1 MKTTLLC
8 VLIAAL
14 GAACLQ
20 RADRAPPASDTSAV
34 PNSTATPAAP
44 APAAAPT
51 LPPSPGATKLT
62 VVEGFLTPES
72 VLHDPVQDIYFVSN
86 INGSPTAKDNNGFIS
101 RVRPDGAVENLKF
114 IEGGHGGV
122 TLNAPKGLA
131 IRGDTLWVADIDVVR
146 AFDAKTGAP
155 RDSVSMASLGAV
167 FLNDI
172 AIAQT
177 GALYITDTGIRFD
190 DVGNVLHPGPDRI
203 FRVGTD
209 RQVTVA
215 VRGDTLGRPNGITLD
230 SVGKRFIV
238 VQFGGRSILAW
249 KPGDKAPSVIAKGPG
264 GFDGVEIAGSRV
276 LVSSWSD
283 STVSSYETGQ
293 EVKVIAGVPSPA
305 DIGYDGKRHRVLIP
319 VFSGNRV
326 EIWQLPRDNCGLR
339 ICNCGFGVLSIR
351 IQQSEIRDLEYGRT
365 AYFTRPQPLQRLVRP
380 LERVR
385 LDLGAHG
392 DPRRER
398 QKLLAVLACE
408 VRHRT
413 DHPLSP

>member
-8 VLIAAL
+8 LLIAAL
-14 GAACLQ
+14 DAACL
-20 RADRAPPASDTSAV
+20 RVDRTPPASDTSAV
-34 PNSTATPAAP
+34 RETTATPTPATP
-44 APAAAPT
+44 APAAAPAAA
-51 LPPSPGATKLT
+51 PAPGATKLA

-86 INGSPTAKDNNGFIS
+86 INGGPTTKDNNGFIS

-146 AFDAKTGAP
+146 SFDAKTGAP
-155 RDSVSMASLGAV
+155 RDSVSLAGLGAV

-177 GALYITDTGIRFD
+177 GALYVTDTGIRFD

-203 FRVGTD
+203 FRIGSD

-238 VQFGGRSILAW
+238 VQFGGRSVLAW

-264 GFDGVEIAGSRV
+264 GFDGVEIAGSRM
-276 LVSSWSD
+276 LVSSWTD

-293 EVKVIAGVPSPA
+293 EVKVITGVPSPA
-305 DIGYDGKRHRVLIP
+305 DIGYDGKRNRVLIP
-319 VFSGNRV
+319 VFTGNRV
-326 EIWQLPRDNCGLR
+326 EIWQLP
-339 ICNCGFGVLSIR
+339 
-351 IQQSEIRDLEYGRT
+351 
-365 AYFTRPQPLQRLVRP
+365 
-380 LERVR
+380 
-385 LDLGAHG
+385 
-392 DPRRER
+392 
-398 QKLLAVLACE
+398 
-408 VRHRT
+408 
-413 DHPLSP
+413 

>member
-8 VLIAAL
+8 LLIAAL

-34 PNSTATPAAP
+34 RETTATPTPATP
-44 APAAAPT
+44 APAAAPAAA
-51 LPPSPGATKLT
+51 PAPGATRLA

-86 INGSPTAKDNNGFIS
+86 INGGPTTKDNNGFIS

-146 AFDAKTGAP
+146 SFDAKTGAP
-155 RDSVSMASLGAV
+155 RDSVSLAGLGAV

-203 FRVGTD
+203 FRIGSD

-238 VQFGGRSILAW
+238 VQFGGRSVLAW

-264 GFDGVEIAGSRV
+264 GFDGVEIAGSRL
-276 LVSSWSD
+276 LVSSWTD

-293 EVKVIAGVPSPA
+293 EVKLITGVPSPA
-305 DIGYDGKRHRVLIP
+305 DIGYDAKRKRVLIP

-326 EIWQLPRDNCGLR
+326 EIWQL
-339 ICNCGFGVLSIR
+339 
-351 IQQSEIRDLEYGRT
+351 Q
-365 AYFTRPQPLQRLVRP
+365 
-380 LERVR
+380 
-385 LDLGAHG
+385 
-392 DPRRER
+392 
-398 QKLLAVLACE
+398 
-408 VRHRT
+408 
-413 DHPLSP
+413 

>member
-8 VLIAAL
+8 LLIAAL

-34 PNSTATPAAP
+34 RETTATPSPWTP
-44 APAAAPT
+44 APAAAPAAA
-51 LPPSPGATKLT
+51 PAPGATKLA

-86 INGSPTAKDNNGFIS
+86 INGGPTAKDNNGFIS

-131 IRGDTLWVADIDVVR
+131 IRGDTLWVADIDMVR
-146 AFDAKTGAP
+146 SFDAKTGAP
-155 RDSVSMASLGAV
+155 RDSVSLAGLGAV

-190 DVGNVLHPGPDRI
+190 DVGNMLHPGPDRI
-203 FRVGTD
+203 FRIGSD

-238 VQFGGRSILAW
+238 VQFGGRSVLAW

-264 GFDGVEIAGSRV
+264 GFDGVEIAGSRL
-276 LVSSWSD
+276 LVSSWTD

-293 EVKVIAGVPSPA
+293 EVKVITGVPSPA
-305 DIGYDGKRHRVLIP
+305 DIGYDAKRKRVLIP

-326 EIWQLPRDNCGLR
+326 EIWQLP
-339 ICNCGFGVLSIR
+339 
-351 IQQSEIRDLEYGRT
+351 
-365 AYFTRPQPLQRLVRP
+365 
-380 LERVR
+380 
-385 LDLGAHG
+385 
-392 DPRRER
+392 
-398 QKLLAVLACE
+398 
-408 VRHRT
+408 
-413 DHPLSP
+413 

>member
-1 MKTTLLC
+1 M
-8 VLIAAL
+8 
-14 GAACLQ
+14 
-20 RADRAPPASDTSAV
+20 
-34 PNSTATPAAP
+34 
-44 APAAAPT
+44 
-51 LPPSPGATKLT
+51 
-62 VVEGFLTPES
+62 S

-190 DVGNVLHPGPDRI
+190 DVGNVLHPGPDRV
-203 FRVGTD
+203 FRIGPD
-209 RQVTVA
+209 RKVTVA

-230 SVGKRFIV
+230 AAGRRFII
-238 VQFGGRSILAW
+238 VQYGGKAVMAW
-249 KPGDKAPSVIAKGPG
+249 KPGDRAPSVVARGVG
-264 GFDGVEIAGSRV
+264 GYDGVEIVGGKIV
-276 LVSSWSD
+276 VSSWTD

-293 EVKVIAGVPSPA
+293 AVKLVTGIAGPA
-305 DIGYDGKRHRVLIP
+305 DIGYDAKRNRLLIP
-319 VFSGNRV
+319 IFTGNRV
-326 EIWQLPRDNCGLR
+326 EIWQLP
-339 ICNCGFGVLSIR
+339 
-351 IQQSEIRDLEYGRT
+351 
-365 AYFTRPQPLQRLVRP
+365 
-380 LERVR
+380 
-385 LDLGAHG
+385 
-392 DPRRER
+392 
-398 QKLLAVLACE
+398 
-408 VRHRT
+408 
-413 DHPLSP
+413 

>member
-8 VLIAAL
+8 LLIAAL
-14 GAACLQ
+14 GAGCL
-20 RADRAPPASDTSAV
+20 RVDRTPPASDTSAV
-34 PNSTATPAAP
+34 RETTATPTPATPAP
-44 APAAAPT
+44 TVAPAAAAA
-51 LPPSPGATKLT
+51 PGATKLA

-86 INGSPTAKDNNGFIS
+86 INGGPTTKDNNGFIS

-131 IRGDTLWVADIDVVR
+131 IRGDTLWVADIDMVR
-146 AFDAKTGAP
+146 SFDAKTGAP
-155 RDSVSMASLGAV
+155 RDSVSLAGLGAV

-190 DVGNVLHPGPDRI
+190 DVGNMLHPGPDRI
-203 FRVGTD
+203 FRIGSD

-238 VQFGGRSILAW
+238 VQFGGRSVLAW

-264 GFDGVEIAGSRV
+264 GFDGVEIAGSRM
-276 LVSSWSD
+276 LVSSWTD

-293 EVKVIAGVPSPA
+293 EVKVITGVPSPA
-305 DIGYDGKRHRVLIP
+305 DIGYDAKRKRVLIP

-326 EIWQLPRDNCGLR
+326 EIWQLP
-339 ICNCGFGVLSIR
+339 
-351 IQQSEIRDLEYGRT
+351 
-365 AYFTRPQPLQRLVRP
+365 
-380 LERVR
+380 
-385 LDLGAHG
+385 
-392 DPRRER
+392 
-398 QKLLAVLACE
+398 
-408 VRHRT
+408 
-413 DHPLSP
+413 